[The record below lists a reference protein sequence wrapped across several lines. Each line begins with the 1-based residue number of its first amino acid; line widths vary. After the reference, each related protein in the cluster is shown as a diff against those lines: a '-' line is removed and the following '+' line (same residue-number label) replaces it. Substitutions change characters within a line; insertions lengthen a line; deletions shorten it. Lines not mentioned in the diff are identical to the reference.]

1 MVSYGIF
8 VSDIFDSTNNSY
20 LERNKLLFVS
30 IITYLYI
37 ITLLIGATNFDIIKA
52 VFFYTLGAIS
62 QKTYSKNK
70 CILFT
75 LLFILLWGSIVCL
88 TILPFVVDIVGQKI
102 ITKSISFLISAVLV
116 PVSAWLFFNV
126 FNSLNITENIKI
138 NKLAATTFGVY
149 LLHDSRAVRYLLWNP
164 ILKIAD
170 YQITLPLFPIIALAE
185 IVLIFSVCAFIDFL
199 YQHLLE
205 KRIINKFSVFQTF

>member
-1 MVSYGIF
+1 MLIKINGDMTEIPEG
-8 VSDIFDSTNNSY
+8 STIREAIEIS
-20 LERNKLLFVS
+20 
-30 IITYLYI
+30 
-37 ITLLIGATNFDIIKA
+37 KA
-52 VFFYTLGAIS
+52 P
-62 QKTYSKNK
+62 YSK
-70 CILFT
+70 
-75 LLFILLWGSIVCL
+75 GSIVCL

-205 KRIINKFSVFQTF
+205 KRIINK